1 MKATLEST
9 SKIVEFNGVPA
20 RIWEGKTEKGIPFH
34 AFIVRVGVSKDADS
48 TEFEVELKETR
59 SPSKAVE
66 AYPLRM
72 VL

>member
-9 SKIVEFNGVPA
+9 SKVVEFNGVPA

-34 AFIVRVGVSKDADS
+34 AFIVRVGVDLSENSA
-48 TEFEVELKETR
+48 EFEAELKEVR
-59 SPSKAVE
+59 APSKAVE
-66 AYPLRM
+66 VYPLRM